1 MGTVIT
7 NDGEG
12 AVVLKRF
19 DSLKAARST
28 WNNHWDEV
36 AKFVIPRKDNVYGQ
50 LVPGEKQGNRL
61 FDVEAIQDT
70 DDLAASL
77 HGLLT
82 NPSIIWF
89 LMSTGDKLTDSDK
102 EVKQWLFDSVFL
114 MHQTLNQTN

>member
-7 NDGEG
+7 NDSEG
-12 AVVLKRF
+12 PVVLKRF
-19 DSLKAARST
+19 DALKAARAT

-50 LVPGEKQGNRL
+50 LVPGEKAGNRL

-89 LMSTGDKLTDSDK
+89 LMSTGYNLTDSDK
-102 EVKQWLFDSVFL
+102 EVKK
-114 MHQTLNQTN
+114 